1 MEILKH
7 FSWKYEGTTHF
18 GELVPLCDFDKS
30 EYKHVQ
36 LKENEI
42 LSRYKTE
49 VMHGRMVPLIKINIK
64 SQRVYFLSPTNEQD
78 DRAWFD
84 SKGVPAK
91 IHVNQ

>member
-7 FSWKYEGTTHF
+7 FTWKYEGITHF

-36 LKENEI
+36 LKDNEI
-42 LSRYKTE
+42 LSRYKTD
-49 VMHGRMVPLIKINIK
+49 VMHGLCCPLIKINAK
-64 SQRVYFLSPTNEQD
+64 NQRVYFLQSTSKE

-84 SKGVPAK
+84 TKGIPAK